1 MNVHSKIVVSI
12 LIVSLTI
19 WIFRNFMNKKLSSSQ
34 VLFWLFS
41 LAGGEIL
48 TLFPDLVDVISLLW
62 GNLVPVSWI
71 TFAGIMSLIG
81 YLVFM
86 SMKVNEL
93 QSRLIELSRSV
104 AFFEQRTRTSG
115 THDGKF
121 S

>member
-1 MNVHSKIVVSI
+1 MNLHSKVAVSL

-19 WIFRNFMNKKLSSSQ
+19 WIFRNFLNKKLSASQ
-34 VLFWLFS
+34 VLFWLFL

-48 TLFPDLVDVISLLW
+48 TLLPELVDVISLLW

-71 TFAGIMSLIG
+71 TFVGLMTLIA
-81 YLVFM
+81 YLIFM

-93 QSRLIELSRSV
+93 QSRLINLSRSV

-115 THDGKF
+115 LHDGDIP
-121 S
+121 